1 MLFYG
6 SNIDIV
12 PTNCYNRINGE
23 AMSHKEDFLK
33 SCMVLDTETN
43 SDDYK
48 IAEIIEAG
56 FVIRDNGDWTIF
68 QELHKPIDRPIPP
81 KVESICYITN
91 KMVEDKPTFIDSSDV
106 FRSVVE
112 GYKSGYLI
120 AHNHFYDMRV
130 LQNHG
135 IDTLDYQWIC
145 TWRMAKKLF
154 NGMTDIAETNL
165 PYLRF
170 ALELDVPIEMYCHRA
185 GNDSF
190 ITGRLLEVL
199 VELMESSNLLNVD
212 EPYGPQILEWAAAP
226 IIYERMPF
234 GKHKNELMTEVPK
247 SYWKWAMQNM
257 DSLNEEADNF
267 DPDFAASVHKALGIE

>member
-1 MLFYG
+1 
-6 SNIDIV
+6 
-12 PTNCYNRINGE
+12 
-23 AMSHKEDFLK
+23 MSHKEDFLQ
-33 SCMVLDTETN
+33 SCLVLDTETN

-56 FVIRDNGDWTIF
+56 FVIRDNADWTIF

-91 KMVEDKPTFIDSSDV
+91 KMVEDRPTFIDSKDT
-106 FRSVVE
+106 FESVIE
-112 GYKSGYLI
+112 GYKGGYLV

-130 LQNHG
+130 LDRHG
-135 IDTLDYQWIC
+135 VDTSGHTWLC

-170 ALELDVPIEMYCHRA
+170 ALDLDVPIEMHCHRA

-190 ITGRLLEVL
+190 ITAKLLEVL
-199 VELMESSNLLNVD
+199 VDLMESSDLID
-212 EPYGPQILEWAAAP
+212 TTKPYGPQIAYWVAKP

-234 GKHKNELMTEVPK
+234 GKHKNELMTNVPK
-247 SYWKWAMQNM
+247 SYWKWASENM

-267 DPDFAASVHKALGIE
+267 DPDFAASVHHALGLDD

>member
-1 MLFYG
+1 
-6 SNIDIV
+6 
-12 PTNCYNRINGE
+12 
-23 AMSHKEDFLK
+23 MSHKEDFLK

-56 FVIRDNGDWTIF
+56 FVIRDNDTWTIF

-81 KVESICYITN
+81 KVSAITYITN
-91 KMVEDKPTFIDSSDV
+91 KMVEDRPHFIDEKEV
-106 FRSVVE
+106 FQSIVDSYRD
-112 GYKSGYLI
+112 GYLV

-130 LQNHG
+130 LERHG
-135 IDTLDYQWIC
+135 INTENHNWIC

-154 NGMTDIAETNL
+154 NGVESVEETNL

-170 ALELDVPIEMYCHRA
+170 ALELDVPDTMLCHRA

-190 ITGRLLEVL
+190 MTAKLLEVL
-199 VELMESSNLLNVD
+199 VDLMEEYNLLD
-212 EPYGPQILEWAAAP
+212 TSQPYGPQIAKWAAEP

-234 GKHKNELMTEVPK
+234 GKHKGELMTEVPH

-267 DPDFAASVHKALGIE
+267 DPDFAASVHHALGLD

>member
-1 MLFYG
+1 
-6 SNIDIV
+6 
-12 PTNCYNRINGE
+12 
-23 AMSHKEDFLK
+23 MSYKEDFLK
-33 SCMVLDTETN
+33 SCLILDTETN

-56 FVIRDNGDWTIF
+56 FVIRENNDWTIF

-91 KMVEDKPTFIDSSDV
+91 KMVADKPTFIDSRET
-106 FRSVVE
+106 FQSVID
-112 GYKSGYLI
+112 GYSNGYLV

-130 LQNHG
+130 LNRHGVNTSNH
-135 IDTLDYQWIC
+135 TWIC
-145 TWRMAKKLF
+145 TWRMAKKIF
-154 NGMTDIAETNL
+154 NGVPEIEESNL

-170 ALELDVPIEMYCHRA
+170 ALDLDVPIDMYCHRA

-190 ITGRLLEVL
+190 ITGKLLEVL
-199 VELMESSNLLNVD
+199 VELMEEQGLIDTDL
-212 EPYGPQILEWAAAP
+212 PYGPQIAQWAAEP

-234 GKHKNELMTEVPK
+234 GKHKGMLMSEVPH
-247 SYWKWAMQNM
+247 SYWKWAAQNM

-267 DPDFAASVHKALGIE
+267 DPDLAASIHHALGIN